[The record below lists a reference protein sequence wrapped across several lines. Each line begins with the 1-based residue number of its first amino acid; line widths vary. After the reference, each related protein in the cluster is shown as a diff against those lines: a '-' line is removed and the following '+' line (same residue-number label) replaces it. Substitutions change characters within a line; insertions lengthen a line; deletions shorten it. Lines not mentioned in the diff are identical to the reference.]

1 MIRSLLMLRIKT
13 TTVDMNADTDKKT
26 VVVKTTLAYQT
37 PLCEVFFFFSF
48 AYTTS
53 PAAMMK
59 LVVFFRSSK
68 TPYNFW
74 WSGVADGHCAI
85 PSGWCMLHLWRTC
98 SIVWSSSPPHLH
110 VLPSSCICVARRGD
124 LFVWRASNT
133 DNASVRKTCMS
144 L

>member
-1 MIRSLLMLRIKT
+1 LVLDSESQIANKTANAKKIINGYLNCQCLMIRSLLMLRIKT

-68 TPYNFW
+68 PPYKFW
-74 WSGVADGHCAI
+74 
-85 PSGWCMLHLWRTC
+85 
-98 SIVWSSSPPHLH
+98 
-110 VLPSSCICVARRGD
+110 
-124 LFVWRASNT
+124 
-133 DNASVRKTCMS
+133 
-144 L
+144 